1 MGSQKKKLKKVIFG
15 IALIENDASI
25 VENAGEEQHEASEC
39 FPSSQSSISRSLRH
53 R

>member
-25 VENAGEEQHEASEC
+25 VENAGEEQHEAPEC
-39 FPSSQSSISRSLRH
+39 VPSGESSISRSLRH